1 MYLMNLIYASKK
13 SAHWNESDVNLILT
27 SSSRNNSQHGITG
40 ALCFNGDYFLQCLEG
55 GRTAVNHLYKKIL
68 NDSRHQDVLLLRYEE
83 VSHRS
88 FGAWSM
94 VYVPTTK
101 LASPTI
107 MKYSTSTEFDPFT
120 MSGDSA
126 LELCLELVSGLP
138 SGT

>member
-13 SAHWNESDVNLILT
+13 SNHWNESDINLILH
-27 SSSRNNSQHGITG
+27 SSSKNNSQNGITG

-55 GRTAVNHLYKKIL
+55 GRMAVNQLYKKIL
-68 NDSRHQDVLLLRYEE
+68 DDPRHEDVLLLRYEE

-88 FGAWSM
+88 FGDWSM

-101 LASPTI
+101 FAEPSV
-107 MKYSTSTEFDPFT
+107 MKYSTSANFDPFL

-126 LELCLELVSGLP
+126 YELCLELVYGL
-138 SGT
+138 SADS